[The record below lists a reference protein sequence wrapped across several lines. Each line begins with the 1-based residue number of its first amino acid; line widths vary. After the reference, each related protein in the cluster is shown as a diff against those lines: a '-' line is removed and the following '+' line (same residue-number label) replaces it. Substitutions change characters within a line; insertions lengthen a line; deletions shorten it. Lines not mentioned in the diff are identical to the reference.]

1 MEQFFHLESG
11 LELKGI
17 KKMDKLTVTKGLR
30 GEHNY
35 E

>member
-1 MEQFFHLESG
+1 MEQFLHLESG
-11 LELKGI
+11 LELKWI
-17 KKMDKLTVTKGLR
+17 NKMDKLMVTKGLR